1 MCQPFFEPKIV
12 WPLVMM
18 AESSVKLQAMLGTL
32 RRIDELAPRPGEG
45 GLEDEQQG
53 ILAIQVASRALIVN
67 LANVKLWAVNINV
80 DVP

>member
-1 MCQPFFEPKIV
+1 MN
-12 WPLVMM
+12 W
-18 AESSVKLQAMLGTL
+18 
-32 RRIDELAPRPGEG
+32 RG